1 MFQPNGITHCGCS
14 PSRPWTPGAI
24 DAAVVASKIRKFRPF
39 GENPAT
45 IELPGPLRYTG
56 IRLSHGGTGTEPT
69 SVPASR
75 RFQARL
81 KNRYHSGI

>member
-45 IELPGPLRYTG
+45 IELNRPLRYTG
-56 IRLSHGGTGTEPT
+56 TRLISWATGAGPT
-69 SVPASR
+69 SFPVSR
-75 RFQARL
+75 RFQAR
-81 KNRYHSGI
+81 R